1 MTQNLKT
8 LKEITGELA
17 QVETNAQLSKKHKKD
32 KKDNH
37 KGHDGKIKKIKKHK
51 KQKKLK
57 PLLFIETNGN
67 QFSLDYIT
75 ERFASEWQKNHDLAE
90 IDRLCIFFKTE
101 ESAAYCLVN
110 DSETVRIK
118 L

>member
-17 QVETNAQLSKKHKKD
+17 KAGALAQTSKKHKKD
-32 KKDNH
+32 KKDHH
-37 KGHDGKIKKIKKHK
+37 KDKASKSDKAQKTK

-75 ERFASEWQKNHDLAE
+75 ERFASEWQKTHDLAE
-90 IDRLCIFFKTE
+90 IDRLCIFFKAE